1 VSPLY
6 LAAAVALILGAIEL
20 ACRWTDRNMPE
31 PADAQPDFTPP
42 VEWAATAAL
51 DPRDRADL
59 ANLPE
64 CLTPRHVDHPGLAC
78 WEFDE
83 LNKQLFADT
92 PPDEPDPV
100 DAADD
105 TLPDW
110 IRRLRDD
117 MTACEP
123 DGFIDEIYAF
133 LKEQAK

>member
-1 VSPLY
+1 MSPLY
-6 LAAAVALILGAIEL
+6 LAATVALILGALEL
-20 ACRWTDRNMPE
+20 ACRWVAHMPD

-42 VEWAATAAL
+42 
-51 DPRDRADL
+51 D
-59 ANLPE
+59 
-64 CLTPRHVDHPGLAC
+64 G
-78 WEFDE
+78 
-83 LNKQLFADT
+83 
-92 PPDEPDPV
+92 PDPV

-123 DGFIDEIYAF
+123 DGLIDEIYAF

>member
-1 VSPLY
+1 MSPLY
-6 LAAAVALILGAIEL
+6 LAATVALILGAIEL
-20 ACRWTDRNMPE
+20 ACRWTDRNMPD
-31 PADAQPDFTPP
+31 PADAQPDY
-42 VEWAATAAL
+42 
-51 DPRDRADL
+51 
-59 ANLPE
+59 
-64 CLTPRHVDHPGLAC
+64 
-78 WEFDE
+78 
-83 LNKQLFADT
+83 T

-123 DGFIDEIYAF
+123 DGLISEIYAF

>member
-1 VSPLY
+1 MSPLY
-6 LAAAVALILGAIEL
+6 LAATVALILGAIEL
-20 ACRWTDRNMPE
+20 ACRWVDRNMPD
-31 PADAQPDFTPP
+31 PADAQPDY
-42 VEWAATAAL
+42 
-51 DPRDRADL
+51 
-59 ANLPE
+59 
-64 CLTPRHVDHPGLAC
+64 
-78 WEFDE
+78 
-83 LNKQLFADT
+83 T

-123 DGFIDEIYAF
+123 DGLIDEIYAF

>member
-1 VSPLY
+1 MSPLY
-6 LAAAVALILGAIEL
+6 VAATVALILGAIEL
-20 ACRWTDRNMPE
+20 ACRWTDRNMPD
-31 PADAQPDFTPP
+31 PADAQPDY
-42 VEWAATAAL
+42 A
-51 DPRDRADL
+51 
-59 ANLPE
+59 
-64 CLTPRHVDHPGLAC
+64 
-78 WEFDE
+78 
-83 LNKQLFADT
+83 

-123 DGFIDEIYAF
+123 DGLISEIYAF

>member
-1 VSPLY
+1 MSPLY
-6 LAAAVALILGAIEL
+6 LAATVALILGAIEL
-20 ACRWTDRNMPE
+20 VCRWVDRNMPD
-31 PADAQPDFTPP
+31 PADAQPDY
-42 VEWAATAAL
+42 
-51 DPRDRADL
+51 
-59 ANLPE
+59 
-64 CLTPRHVDHPGLAC
+64 
-78 WEFDE
+78 
-83 LNKQLFADT
+83 T

-123 DGFIDEIYAF
+123 SGLIDEIYAF